1 MGGADKIIAKP
12 GGLKAACATCHRRSL
27 ILEAKGNHQ
36 SKNVGGADKIIAKPG
51 GLKAACATCHRRS
64 LERMRNMLR
73 KTKIICTLGP
83 ATEDEGVLRRLM
95 LGGMNGAR
103 FNFSHCTHEDAAKK
117 LEAVTR
123 LREELGLPVATILDT
138 KGPEIRVKTFKN
150 GPIELQAG
158 DTFTLTTREVE
169 GDDKVVS
176 ITYHDLPKDLKLGA
190 RVLIDD
196 GLVEMRAEHVSETDI
211 VCTVL
216 NGGRVSNHKGINVP
230 GTKLSMPF
238 ISEQDRSDI
247 IFGIENGFDYIAA
260 SFTRSAEDILAI
272 RQIFKEYNCH
282 TMNIIAKIENMEG
295 VDNID
300 EILRV
305 VDGIMVARGDMGVEI
320 PFEDVPVLQKELIQ
334 KSYLAGK
341 QVVTATQMLDSMIK
355 NPRPTRAEATDVAN
369 AIYDGTSCIM
379 LSGETAA
386 GKYPVEALETM
397 VRIAEKAEQSI
408 NYIKRFNARDNS
420 DVAFDVTNAISH
432 ATCTTAHDLGA
443 KAIVTVTKSG
453 VTARQLSK
461 FRPLYPI
468 VGCTTQAHV
477 WRQLNLSWGV
487 LPALIDEVS
496 DTDALFE
503 RAVDAAEATGLVE
516 SGDLVVITAGVPLG
530 ISGTTNMMKVHVVGH
545 VLLTGEG
552 VTERSV
558 SARLCVCKQ
567 LADIPKHFRDGDI
580 LVVPE
585 TDNTIVE
592 YLRRCSGIITE
603 EGGTNTH
610 AAIVGLAMDKPVI
623 TGAVHATDMLKSGA
637 VVCLDAK
644 TGRVSAC

>member
-1 MGGADKIIAKP
+1 
-12 GGLKAACATCHRRSL
+12 
-27 ILEAKGNHQ
+27 
-36 SKNVGGADKIIAKPG
+36 
-51 GLKAACATCHRRS
+51 
-64 LERMRNMLR
+64 MLR

-83 ATEDEGVLRRLM
+83 ATEDETVLRRLM
-95 LGGMNGAR
+95 LGCMNAAR
-103 FNFSHCTHEDAAKK
+103 FNFSHCTHEDATKK

-123 LREELGLPVATILDT
+123 LREELGLPIATILDT
-138 KGPEIRVKTFKN
+138 KGPEIRVKTFQN
-150 GPIELQAG
+150 GPIQLEAG

-169 GDDKVVS
+169 GDDKIVS
-176 ITYHDLPKDLKLGA
+176 ITYKDLPKDLKAGA

-196 GLVEMRAEHVSETDI
+196 GLVEMRAEHVSDTDI

-260 SFTRSAEDILAI
+260 SFTRSAEDILEI
-272 RQIFKEYNCH
+272 RHILKEHDCH
-282 TMNIIAKIENMEG
+282 SMNIIAKIENMEG
-295 VDNID
+295 VENID

-320 PFEDVPVLQKELIQ
+320 PLEDVPVLQKELIQ

-341 QVVTATQMLDSMIK
+341 QVVTATQMLDSMMK

-397 VRIAEKAEQSI
+397 VRIAEKAEESI
-408 NYIKRFNARDNS
+408 NYIKRFNSRDNS

-443 KAIVTVTKSG
+443 KAIITVTKSG

-468 VGCTTQAHV
+468 VGCTTEKHV

-487 LPALIDEVS
+487 VPMLIDEVE

-503 RAVDAAEATGLVE
+503 RAVDAAERTGLVK

-545 VLLTGEG
+545 VLVTGDG
-552 VTERSV
+552 VTEQSV
-558 SARLCVCKQ
+558 SARLCVCKR
-567 LADIPKHFRDGDI
+567 LADIPKRFRDGDI

-585 TDNTIVE
+585 TNNTIVE

-603 EGGTNTH
+603 DAGANSH

-623 TGAVHATDMLKSGA
+623 TGAEHATDLLKSGA
-637 VVCLDAK
+637 VVTLDAK
-644 TGRVSAC
+644 NGRVSAC

>member
-1 MGGADKIIAKP
+1 
-12 GGLKAACATCHRRSL
+12 
-27 ILEAKGNHQ
+27 
-36 SKNVGGADKIIAKPG
+36 
-51 GLKAACATCHRRS
+51 
-64 LERMRNMLR
+64 MLR

-83 ATEDEGVLRRLM
+83 ATEDEAVLRRLM
-95 LGGMNGAR
+95 LGGMNAAR

-123 LREELGLPVATILDT
+123 LRRELGLPIATILDT
-138 KGPEIRVKTFKN
+138 KGPEIRVKTFQN
-150 GPIELQAG
+150 GPIELEAG
-158 DTFTLTTREVE
+158 ATFTLTTREVE
-169 GDDKVVS
+169 GDDKIVS
-176 ITYHDLPKDLKLGA
+176 ITYKDLPKDLKAGA

-196 GLVEMRAEHVSETDI
+196 GLVEMRADHVSETDI

-260 SFTRSAEDILAI
+260 SFTRSAEDILEI
-272 RQIFKEYNCH
+272 RHILKEYECH
-282 TMNIIAKIENMEG
+282 SMNIIAKIENMEG
-295 VDNID
+295 VENID

-320 PFEDVPVLQKELIQ
+320 PLEDVPVLQKQLIQ

-341 QVVTATQMLDSMIK
+341 QVVTATQMLDSMMK

-397 VRIAEKAEQSI
+397 VRIAEKAEESI
-408 NYIKRFNARDNS
+408 NYIK
-420 DVAFDVTNAISH
+420 AI
-432 ATCTTAHDLGA
+432 
-443 KAIVTVTKSG
+443 ITVTKSG

-468 VGCTTQAHV
+468 VGCTTQEHV

-487 LPALIDEVS
+487 VPALVDEVG
-496 DTDALFE
+496 DTDTLFE
-503 RAVDAAEATGLVE
+503 RAVDAAEKTGLVE

-545 VLLTGEG
+545 VLLTGDG
-552 VTERSV
+552 VTGQTV
-558 SARLCVCKQ
+558 SARLCVCKR
-567 LADIPKHFRDGDI
+567 LSDIPKRFRDGDI

-585 TDNTIVE
+585 TDNTIVD

-603 EGGTNTH
+603 EGGTNSH
-610 AAIVGLAMDKPVI
+610 AAIAGLAMDKPVI
-623 TGAVHATDMLKSGA
+623 TGAEHATDLLKSGA

-644 TGRVSAC
+644 NGRVSAC

>member
-1 MGGADKIIAKP
+1 
-12 GGLKAACATCHRRSL
+12 
-27 ILEAKGNHQ
+27 
-36 SKNVGGADKIIAKPG
+36 
-51 GLKAACATCHRRS
+51 
-64 LERMRNMLR
+64 MLR

-83 ATEDEGVLRRLM
+83 ATEDETVLRRLM
-95 LGGMNGAR
+95 LGGMNAAR
-103 FNFSHCTHEDAAKK
+103 FNFSHCTHEDATKK

-123 LREELGLPVATILDT
+123 LREELGLPIATILDT
-138 KGPEIRVKTFKN
+138 KGPEIRVKTFQN
-150 GPIELQAG
+150 GPIQLEAG

-169 GDDKVVS
+169 GDDKIVS
-176 ITYHDLPKDLKLGA
+176 ITYKDLPKDLKAGS

-196 GLVEMRAEHVSETDI
+196 GLVEMRAEHVSDTDI

-260 SFTRSAEDILAI
+260 SFTRSAEDILEI
-272 RQIFKEYNCH
+272 RHILKEHGCH
-282 TMNIIAKIENMEG
+282 SMNIIAKIENMEG
-295 VDNID
+295 VENID

-320 PFEDVPVLQKELIQ
+320 PLEDVPVLQKELIQ

-341 QVVTATQMLDSMIK
+341 QVVTATQMLDSMMK

-397 VRIAEKAEQSI
+397 VRIAEKAEESI
-408 NYIKRFNARDNS
+408 NYIKRFNSRDNS

-443 KAIVTVTKSG
+443 KAIITVTKSG

-468 VGCTTQAHV
+468 VGCTTEKHV

-487 LPALIDEVS
+487 VPMLIDEVE

-503 RAVDAAEATGLVE
+503 RAVEAAERTGLVK

-545 VLLTGEG
+545 VLVTGNG
-552 VTERSV
+552 VTEQSV
-558 SARLCVCKQ
+558 SARLCVCKR
-567 LADIPKHFRDGDI
+567 LADIPKRFRDGDI

-585 TDNTIVE
+585 TNNTIVE

-603 EGGTNTH
+603 DAGANSH

-623 TGAVHATDMLKSGA
+623 TGAEHATDLLKSGA
-637 VVCLDAK
+637 VVTLDAK
-644 TGRVSAC
+644 NGRVSAC

>member
-1 MGGADKIIAKP
+1 M
-12 GGLKAACATCHRRSL
+12 
-27 ILEAKGNHQ
+27 
-36 SKNVGGADKIIAKPG
+36 
-51 GLKAACATCHRRS
+51 
-64 LERMRNMLR
+64 
-73 KTKIICTLGP
+73 
-83 ATEDEGVLRRLM
+83 
-95 LGGMNGAR
+95 
-103 FNFSHCTHEDAAKK
+103 
-117 LEAVTR
+117 
-123 LREELGLPVATILDT
+123 
-138 KGPEIRVKTFKN
+138 
-150 GPIELQAG
+150 
-158 DTFTLTTREVE
+158 E
-169 GDDKVVS
+169 GDDKIVS
-176 ITYHDLPKDLKLGA
+176 ITYKDLPKDLKAGA

-196 GLVEMRAEHVSETDI
+196 GLVEMRADHVSETDI

-260 SFTRSAEDILAI
+260 SFTRSAEDILEI
-272 RQIFKEYNCH
+272 RHILKEYECH
-282 TMNIIAKIENMEG
+282 SMNIIAKIENMEG
-295 VDNID
+295 VENID

-320 PFEDVPVLQKELIQ
+320 PLEDVPVLQKQLIQ

-341 QVVTATQMLDSMIK
+341 QVVTATQMLDSMMK

-397 VRIAEKAEQSI
+397 VRIAEKAEESI
-408 NYIKRFNARDNS
+408 NYIKRFNSRDNS

-443 KAIVTVTKSG
+443 KAIITVTKSG

-468 VGCTTQAHV
+468 VGCTTQEHV

-487 LPALIDEVS
+487 VPALVDEVG
-496 DTDALFE
+496 DTDTLFE
-503 RAVDAAEATGLVE
+503 RAVDAAEKTGLVE

-545 VLLTGEG
+545 VLLTGDG
-552 VTERSV
+552 VTEQTV
-558 SARLCVCKQ
+558 SARCACASGYRHPQAL
-567 LADIPKHFRDGDI
+567 PGRGHFGGARDGQHHCG
-580 LVVPE
+580 LPAA
-585 TDNTIVE
+585 
-592 YLRRCSGIITE
+592 LFRHHHRGGRHQLPRRHRGP
-603 EGGTNTH
+603 GHG
-610 AAIVGLAMDKPVI
+610 
-623 TGAVHATDMLKSGA
+623 
-637 VVCLDAK
+637 
-644 TGRVSAC
+644 

>member
-1 MGGADKIIAKP
+1 
-12 GGLKAACATCHRRSL
+12 
-27 ILEAKGNHQ
+27 
-36 SKNVGGADKIIAKPG
+36 
-51 GLKAACATCHRRS
+51 
-64 LERMRNMLR
+64 MLR

-83 ATEDEGVLRRLM
+83 ATEDESVLRRLM
-95 LGGMNGAR
+95 QGGMNAAR
-103 FNFSHCTHEDAAKK
+103 FNFSHCTHEDASKK

-123 LREELGLPVATILDT
+123 LREELGLPIATILDT
-138 KGPEIRVKTFKN
+138 KGPEIRVKTFQN
-150 GPIELQAG
+150 GPVQLQAG

-169 GDDKVVS
+169 GDEKMVS
-176 ITYHDLPKDLKLGA
+176 ITYQDLTKDLKAGA

-196 GLVEMRAEHVSETDI
+196 GLVELRAEEVTDTDI
-211 VCTVL
+211 VCTVI
-216 NGGRVSNHKGINVP
+216 NGGQVSNHKGINVP
-230 GTKLSMPF
+230 GTQLSMPF
-238 ISEQDRSDI
+238 ISEQDRADI
-247 IFGIENGFDYIAA
+247 IFGIEHGFDYIAA
-260 SFTRSAEDILAI
+260 SFTRSAKDILAI
-272 RQIFKEYNCH
+272 RSILKEYDCH
-282 TMNIIAKIENMEG
+282 SINIIAKIENMEG

-320 PFEDVPVLQKELIQ
+320 PLEDVPVLQKQLIQ

-355 NPRPTRAEATDVAN
+355 NPRPTRAESTDVAN

-397 VRIAEKAEQSI
+397 VRIAEKAEESI
-408 NYIKRFNARDNS
+408 NYIKRFNSRDNS

-443 KAIVTVTKSG
+443 KAIVTVTKG
-453 VTARQLSK
+453 GGTARQLSK

-468 VGCTTQAHV
+468 VGCTTQEHV

-487 LPALIDEVS
+487 VPMLIDEVE
-496 DTDALFE
+496 DTDVLFD
-503 RAVDAAEATGLVE
+503 RAVDAAERTGLVH

-545 VLLTGEG
+545 VLLTGDG
-552 VTERSV
+552 VTQRSV
-558 SARLCVCKQ
+558 SARLCVCKR
-567 LADIPKHFRDGDI
+567 LSDIPGRFRDGDI

-585 TDNTIVE
+585 TNNTIVE

-603 EGGTNTH
+603 EGGANTH
-610 AAIVGLAMDKPVI
+610 AAIVGLAMDKPVL
-623 TGAVHATDMLKSGA
+623 TGAQHATELLKSGA

-644 TGRVSAC
+644 AGRVTAC

>member
-1 MGGADKIIAKP
+1 
-12 GGLKAACATCHRRSL
+12 
-27 ILEAKGNHQ
+27 
-36 SKNVGGADKIIAKPG
+36 
-51 GLKAACATCHRRS
+51 
-64 LERMRNMLR
+64 MLR

-83 ATEDEGVLRRLM
+83 ATEDETVLRRLM
-95 LGGMNGAR
+95 LGGMNAAR
-103 FNFSHCTHEDAAKK
+103 FNFSHCTHEDATKK

-123 LREELGLPVATILDT
+123 LREELGLPIATILDT
-138 KGPEIRVKTFKN
+138 KGPEIRVKTFQN
-150 GPIELQAG
+150 GPIQLEAG

-169 GDDKVVS
+169 GDDKIVS
-176 ITYHDLPKDLKLGA
+176 ITYKDLPKDLKAGS

-196 GLVEMRAEHVSETDI
+196 GLVEMRAEHVSDTDI

-247 IFGIENGFDYIAA
+247 VFGIENGFDYIAA
-260 SFTRSAEDILAI
+260 SFTRSAQDILEI
-272 RQIFKEYNCH
+272 RHILKEYDCH

-295 VDNID
+295 VENID

-320 PFEDVPVLQKELIQ
+320 PLEDVPVLQKQLIQ

-341 QVVTATQMLDSMIK
+341 QVVTATQMLDSMMK

-397 VRIAEKAEQSI
+397 VRIAEKAEESI

-443 KAIVTVTKSG
+443 KAIITVTKSG

-461 FRPLYPI
+461 FRPYYPI
-468 VGCTTQAHV
+468 VGCTTEENV

-487 LPALIDEVS
+487 VPMLIEEVE

-503 RAVDAAEATGLVE
+503 AAVEAAERTGLVK

-552 VTERSV
+552 VTEQVV
-558 SARLCVCKQ
+558 SARLCVCKH
-567 LADIPKHFRDGDI
+567 LESIPKRFRDGDI
-580 LVVPE
+580 LVVRE
-585 TDNTIVE
+585 TNNSIVD

-603 EGGTNTH
+603 ESGANSH
-610 AAIVGLAMDKPVI
+610 AAIAGLAMDKPVI
-623 TGAVHATDMLKSGA
+623 TGAEHATDLLKSGA
-637 VVCLDAK
+637 VVTLDAQ

>member
-1 MGGADKIIAKP
+1 
-12 GGLKAACATCHRRSL
+12 
-27 ILEAKGNHQ
+27 
-36 SKNVGGADKIIAKPG
+36 
-51 GLKAACATCHRRS
+51 
-64 LERMRNMLR
+64 MLR

-83 ATEDEGVLRRLM
+83 ATEDESVLRRLM
-95 LGGMNGAR
+95 QGGMNAAR
-103 FNFSHCTHEDAAKK
+103 FNFSHCTHEDASKK

-123 LREELGLPVATILDT
+123 LREELGLPIATILDT
-138 KGPEIRVKTFKN
+138 KGPEIRVKTFQN
-150 GPIELQAG
+150 GPVQLRAG

-169 GDDKVVS
+169 GDEKMVS
-176 ITYHDLPKDLKLGA
+176 ITYQDLTKDLKAGA

-196 GLVEMRAEHVSETDI
+196 GLVELRAEEVTDTDI
-211 VCTVL
+211 VCTVI
-216 NGGRVSNHKGINVP
+216 NGGQVSNHKGINVP
-230 GTKLSMPF
+230 GTQLSMPF
-238 ISEQDRSDI
+238 ISEQDRADI
-247 IFGIENGFDYIAA
+247 IFGIEHGFDYIAA
-260 SFTRSAEDILAI
+260 SFTRSAKDILAI
-272 RQIFKEYNCH
+272 RSILKEYDCH
-282 TMNIIAKIENMEG
+282 SINIIAKIENMEG

-320 PFEDVPVLQKELIQ
+320 PLEDVPVLQKQLIQ

-355 NPRPTRAEATDVAN
+355 NPRPTRAESTDVAN

-397 VRIAEKAEQSI
+397 VRIAEKAEESI
-408 NYIKRFNARDNS
+408 NYIKRFNSRDNS

-443 KAIVTVTKSG
+443 KAIVTVTKG
-453 VTARQLSK
+453 GGTARQLSK

-468 VGCTTQAHV
+468 VGCTTQEHV

-487 LPALIDEVS
+487 VPMLIDEVE
-496 DTDALFE
+496 DTDVLFD
-503 RAVDAAEATGLVE
+503 RAVDAAERTGLVN

-545 VLLTGEG
+545 VLLTGDG
-552 VTERSV
+552 VTQRSV
-558 SARLCVCKQ
+558 SARLCVCKR
-567 LADIPKHFRDGDI
+567 LSDIPGRFRDGDI

-585 TDNTIVE
+585 TNNTIVE
-592 YLRRCSGIITE
+592 YLRSCSGIITE
-603 EGGTNTH
+603 EGGANTH
-610 AAIVGLAMDKPVI
+610 AAIVGLAMDKPVL
-623 TGAVHATDMLKSGA
+623 TGAQHATELLKSGA

-644 TGRVSAC
+644 AGRVTAC

>member
-1 MGGADKIIAKP
+1 
-12 GGLKAACATCHRRSL
+12 
-27 ILEAKGNHQ
+27 
-36 SKNVGGADKIIAKPG
+36 
-51 GLKAACATCHRRS
+51 
-64 LERMRNMLR
+64 MLR

-83 ATEDEGVLRRLM
+83 ATEDESVLRRLM
-95 LGGMNGAR
+95 QGGMNAAR
-103 FNFSHCTHEDAAKK
+103 FNFSHCTHEDASKK

-123 LREELGLPVATILDT
+123 LREELGLPIATILDT
-138 KGPEIRVKTFKN
+138 KGPEIRVKTFQN
-150 GPIELQAG
+150 GPVQLRAG

-169 GDDKVVS
+169 GDEKMVS
-176 ITYHDLPKDLKLGA
+176 ITYQDLTKDLKAGA

-196 GLVEMRAEHVSETDI
+196 GLVELRAEEVTDTDI
-211 VCTVL
+211 VCTVI
-216 NGGRVSNHKGINVP
+216 NGGQVSNHKGINVP
-230 GTKLSMPF
+230 GTQLSMPF
-238 ISEQDRSDI
+238 ISEQDRADI
-247 IFGIENGFDYIAA
+247 IFGIEHGFDYIAA
-260 SFTRSAEDILAI
+260 SFTRSAKDILAI
-272 RQIFKEYNCH
+272 RSILKEYDCH
-282 TMNIIAKIENMEG
+282 SINIIAKIENMEG

-320 PFEDVPVLQKELIQ
+320 PLEDVPVLQKQLIQ

-355 NPRPTRAEATDVAN
+355 NPRPTRAESTDVAN

-397 VRIAEKAEQSI
+397 VRIAEKAEESI
-408 NYIKRFNARDNS
+408 NYIKRFNSRDNS

-443 KAIVTVTKSG
+443 KAIVTVTKG
-453 VTARQLSK
+453 GCTARQLSK

-468 VGCTTQAHV
+468 VGCTTQEHV

-487 LPALIDEVS
+487 VPMLIDEVE
-496 DTDALFE
+496 DTDVLFD
-503 RAVDAAEATGLVE
+503 RAVDAAERTGLVH

-545 VLLTGEG
+545 VLLTGDG
-552 VTERSV
+552 VTQRSV
-558 SARLCVCKQ
+558 SARLCVCKR
-567 LADIPKHFRDGDI
+567 LSDIPGRFRDGDI

-585 TDNTIVE
+585 TNNTIVE

-603 EGGTNTH
+603 EGGANTH
-610 AAIVGLAMDKPVI
+610 AAIVGLAMDKPVL
-623 TGAVHATDMLKSGA
+623 TGAQHATELLKSGA

-644 TGRVSAC
+644 AGRVTAC

>member
-1 MGGADKIIAKP
+1 
-12 GGLKAACATCHRRSL
+12 
-27 ILEAKGNHQ
+27 
-36 SKNVGGADKIIAKPG
+36 
-51 GLKAACATCHRRS
+51 
-64 LERMRNMLR
+64 MLR

-83 ATEDEGVLRRLM
+83 ATEDEAVLRRLM
-95 LGGMNGAR
+95 LGGMNAAR

-150 GPIELQAG
+150 GPIELEAG

-169 GDDKVVS
+169 GDGKIVS
-176 ITYHDLPKDLKLGA
+176 ITYKDLPKDLKAGA

-238 ISEQDRSDI
+238 ISEQDRADI
-247 IFGIENGFDYIAA
+247 IFGIQTGFDYVAA
-260 SFTRSAEDILAI
+260 SFTRTAEDILAI
-272 RQIFKEYNCH
+272 RSIFKEYNCH
-282 TMNIIAKIENMEG
+282 SMNIIAKIENMEG
-295 VDNID
+295 VENID

-305 VDGIMVARGDMGVEI
+305 ADGIMVARGDMGVEI
-320 PFEDVPVLQKELIQ
+320 PLEDVPILQKELIQ
-334 KSYLAGK
+334 KSYKAGK
-341 QVVTATQMLDSMIK
+341 QVVTATQMLDSMMK

-386 GKYPVEALETM
+386 GSYPVEALETM
-397 VRIAEKAEQSI
+397 VRIAEKAEQNI
-408 NYIKRFNARDNS
+408 NYIKRFNSRDNS
-420 DVAFDVTNAISH
+420 DIAFDVTNAISH

-443 KAIVTVTKSG
+443 KAIITVTKSG
-453 VTARQLSK
+453 MTARQLSK

-468 VGCTTQAHV
+468 VGCTTDDHV
-477 WRQLNLSWGV
+477 YRQLNLSWGV
-487 LPALIDEVS
+487 SPLLIDEET
-496 DTDALFE
+496 DTDALFDH
-503 RAVDAAEATGLVE
+503 AVDAAEKAGLVA
-516 SGDLVVITAGVPLG
+516 SGDLVVITAGMPLG
-530 ISGTTNMMKVHVVGH
+530 VSGTTNMMKVHVVGH
-545 VLLTGEG
+545 VLLMGDG
-552 VTERSV
+552 VTDKTV
-558 SARLCVCKQ
+558 SARLCVCRKPE
-567 LADIPKHFRDGDI
+567 DIEKSFHDGDI

-585 TDNTIVE
+585 TDNSMIDC
-592 YLRRCSGIITE
+592 LRRCSGIITE
-603 EGGTNTH
+603 QKGTNTH
-610 AAIVGLAMDKPVI
+610 AAISGLAMDKPVI
-623 TGAVHATDMLKSGA
+623 TGAANATHILKAGT

-644 TGRVSAC
+644 NGRVSSV

>member
-1 MGGADKIIAKP
+1 
-12 GGLKAACATCHRRSL
+12 
-27 ILEAKGNHQ
+27 
-36 SKNVGGADKIIAKPG
+36 
-51 GLKAACATCHRRS
+51 
-64 LERMRNMLR
+64 MLR

-83 ATEDEGVLRRLM
+83 ATEDETVLRRLM
-95 LGGMNGAR
+95 LGGMNAAR
-103 FNFSHCTHEDAAKK
+103 FNFSHCTHEDATKK

-123 LREELGLPVATILDT
+123 LREELGLPIATILDT
-138 KGPEIRVKTFKN
+138 KGPEIRVKTFQN
-150 GPIELQAG
+150 GPIQLEAG

-169 GDDKVVS
+169 GDGKIVS
-176 ITYHDLPKDLKLGA
+176 ITYKDLPKDLKAGS

-196 GLVEMRAEHVSETDI
+196 GLVEMRAEHVSDTDI

-260 SFTRSAEDILAI
+260 SFTRSAEDILEI
-272 RQIFKEYNCH
+272 RHILKEHDCH
-282 TMNIIAKIENMEG
+282 SMNIIAKIENMEG
-295 VDNID
+295 VENID

-320 PFEDVPVLQKELIQ
+320 PLEDVPVLQKELIQ

-341 QVVTATQMLDSMIK
+341 QVVTATQMLDSMMK

-397 VRIAEKAEQSI
+397 VRIAEKAEESI
-408 NYIKRFNARDNS
+408 NYIKRFNSRDNS

-443 KAIVTVTKSG
+443 KAIITVTKSG

-468 VGCTTQAHV
+468 VGCTTEKHV

-487 LPALIDEVS
+487 VPMLIDEVE

-503 RAVDAAEATGLVE
+503 RAVDAAERTGLVK

-545 VLLTGEG
+545 VLVTGNG
-552 VTERSV
+552 VTEQSV
-558 SARLCVCKQ
+558 SARLCVCKR
-567 LADIPKHFRDGDI
+567 LADIPKRFRDGGHPGGAGDQQHHRGVSPP
-580 LVVPE
+580 LFRHHHRG
-585 TDNTIVE
+585 
-592 YLRRCSGIITE
+592 RRGKLPRGHC
-603 EGGTNTH
+603 
-610 AAIVGLAMDKPVI
+610 GL
-623 TGAVHATDMLKSGA
+623 GHG
-637 VVCLDAK
+637 
-644 TGRVSAC
+644 

>member
-1 MGGADKIIAKP
+1 
-12 GGLKAACATCHRRSL
+12 
-27 ILEAKGNHQ
+27 
-36 SKNVGGADKIIAKPG
+36 
-51 GLKAACATCHRRS
+51 
-64 LERMRNMLR
+64 MLR

-83 ATEDEGVLRRLM
+83 ATEDEAVLRRLM
-95 LGGMNGAR
+95 LGGMNAAR

-150 GPIELQAG
+150 GPIELEAG

-169 GDDKVVS
+169 GDDKIVS
-176 ITYHDLPKDLKLGA
+176 ITYKDLPKDLKAGA

-260 SFTRSAEDILAI
+260 SFTRSAEDILEI
-272 RQIFKEYNCH
+272 RHILKEYECH
-282 TMNIIAKIENMEG
+282 SMNIIAKIENMEG
-295 VDNID
+295 VENID

-320 PFEDVPVLQKELIQ
+320 PLEDVPVLQKQLIQ

-341 QVVTATQMLDSMIK
+341 QVVTATQMLDSMMK

-397 VRIAEKAEQSI
+397 VRIAEKAEESI
-408 NYIKRFNARDNS
+408 NYIKRFNSRDNS

-443 KAIVTVTKSG
+443 KAIITVTKSG

-468 VGCTTQAHV
+468 VGCTTEKHV

-487 LPALIDEVS
+487 VPMLIDEVE

-503 RAVDAAEATGLVE
+503 RAVDAAERTGLVK

-545 VLLTGEG
+545 VLVTGNG
-552 VTERSV
+552 VTEQSV
-558 SARLCVCKQ
+558 SARLCVCKR
-567 LADIPKHFRDGDI
+567 LADIPKRFRDGDI

-585 TDNTIVE
+585 TNNTIVE

-603 EGGTNTH
+603 DAGANSH

-623 TGAVHATDMLKSGA
+623 TGAEHATDLLKSGA
-637 VVCLDAK
+637 VVTLDAK
-644 TGRVSAC
+644 NGRVSAC